1 MADWQNRDMTTAQT
15 TAADA
20 AARQNQWMNILKGA
34 VYGSYLD
41 DSVAKPLAGIGLVAY
56 LLNQRHA
63 NKVAGEHRDAEN
75 YLNGIGKGVGVPAK
89 AAAYAYA
96 PANYISDRANLGI
109 AQNMAGWNGAPKTA
123 AAQGI
128 QAAQDAIAADQYYS
142 PWMNRSTL
150 GGLGQFE
157 QSGGADIL
165 ANAVGA
171 AGSGLGDA
179 ATSAAK
185 AVADNATILNDTGKF
200 FDMR

>member
-15 TAADA
+15 KAADA

-63 NKVAGEHRDAEN
+63 NKVAGEEAAARRQLD
-75 YLNGIGKGVGVPAK
+75 GIGQGIGVPAK

-128 QAAQDAIAADQYYS
+128 QAAQDAIAADRYYS
-142 PWMNRSTL
+142 PWMNRGTL

-165 ANAVGA
+165 ANAVGT

-179 ATSAAK
+179 AAGGATPEQLAAYDSLTRK
-185 AVADNATILNDTGKF
+185 GNLF
-200 FDMR
+200 